1 MKKLS
6 IVIVTLI
13 VSSASSALTI
23 PRPLA
28 DSDAWLPHCEC
39 LNDEQRYFASH
50 FYCEV
55 KHD

>member
-6 IVIVTLI
+6 ILIITLI

-50 FYCEV
+50 F
-55 KHD
+55 